1 VAKLAELSLTAEFA
15 SKYDSSPAGTVLG
28 QNPATGTRL
37 PAGSAVKLTVSAG
50 LEYLTMPNFV
60 GITRTQAEEL
70 IRRYNLTN
78 IAWESVSST
87 AYAKDVLYYQSVAEG
102 SMIDTDTP
110 ITLYISLGA
119 ESLTLPDVVGMAP
132 DAAAAILRGCGL
144 VVTTVY
150 EPGAPA
156 QVISTSPA
164 AGTSVGNG
172 EWVKLTVGD
181 PNGTVSLSLPQGDFT
196 MDFAQTVLLQV
207 EGTQGRKLTFAS
219 SVPEVAT
226 VDSEGRITAVAVGRT
241 LITVTAEDTESTSC
255 YVDVRPESNTFRY
268 AILDGTVTITGYNS
282 SETAVTVPE
291 RINGVTVTAIGDNA
305 FAGKPI
311 TSIQIPS
318 TVTSV
323 GASAFENCTRLYS
336 VSLPSSVSTI
346 GARAFAG
353 CSVLMRIELPAGVV
367 VLGASAFE
375 RCYTLEAVYLPATL
389 ASIGDRAF
397 RYCPA
402 ITLYLPDQSAALNYA
417 KENSM
422 KYTII
427 G

>member
-1 VAKLAELSLTAEFA
+1 
-15 SKYDSSPAGTVLG
+15 
-28 QNPATGTRL
+28 
-37 PAGSAVKLTVSAG
+37 
-50 LEYLTMPNFV
+50 MP
-60 GITRTQAEEL
+60 
-70 IRRYNLTN
+70 
-78 IAWESVSST
+78 S
-87 AYAKDVLYYQSVAEG
+87 
-102 SMIDTDTP
+102 
-110 ITLYISLGA
+110 
-119 ESLTLPDVVGMAP
+119 VVGMTP
-132 DAAAAILRGCGL
+132 DAAAAILKGCGL
-144 VVTTVY
+144 TVTIVY
-150 EPGAPA
+150 VPAAPA
-156 QVISTSPA
+156 QVLSTSPE
-164 AGTSVGNG
+164 AGMQVGNG

-181 PNGTVSLSLPQGDFT
+181 PNGSSGLRLPRGDFS

-207 EGTQGRKLTFAS
+207 EGVQGRKLHYTS
-219 SVPEVAT
+219 SVPDVAT
-226 VDSEGRITAVAVGRT
+226 VDSEGRITAVGVGRT
-241 LITVTAEDTESTSC
+241 LITVTADDTETAEC
-255 YVDVRPESNTFRY
+255 YVDVRSQSNTF
-268 AILDGTVTITGYNS
+268 ISSVVGGTCIITGYNG
-282 SETAVTVPE
+282 SETDVTVPE

-336 VSLPSSVSTI
+336 VNLPSSVSAI

-353 CSVLMRIELPAGVV
+353 CSVLVRIELPAGVV

-375 RCYTLEAVYLPATL
+375 RCYTLETVYLPSSL
-389 ASIGDRAF
+389 VSIGDRAF

-422 KYTII
+422 NYSII